1 MLGCLRRVFLFFL
14 LLAMVGG
21 LYVTRHRWIPL
32 VTPAG
37 RDVIAELDWQ
47 PLTAEGAARARRTVA
62 QLESPDGAVFANL
75 PVADLAA
82 FLLDSLVQGI
92 SDGSRTAEAAVR
104 DDRIMIRTQ
113 VKVSDFGPE
122 HLSLIGGVADRSA
135 MLTIGGRLRVDRPGL
150 GELIVD
156 ELIVDAVAIPGPAVP
171 RLTRV
176 IATRLRRAGTR
187 DDALGFSLPGHIG
200 DVRVRPSTITL
211 YKAVVE

>member
-1 MLGCLRRVFLFFL
+1 MFGCLKRVVGFVF
-14 LLAMVGG
+14 LLAMLGG
-21 LYVTRHRWIPL
+21 LYVTRHRWVPL

-47 PLTAEGAARARRTVA
+47 PLTTEGAARARRIVT
-62 QLESPDGAVFANL
+62 QLERPDGAVFANL
-75 PVADLAA
+75 AVADLAS

-92 SDGSRTAEAAVR
+92 SDGTRTAQAVVR
-104 DDRIMIRTQ
+104 DDRILLRTQ

-122 HLSLIGGVADRSA
+122 YLPLIGGVADRSA

-150 GELIVD
+150 GEWIVD
-156 ELIVDAVAIPGPAVP
+156 ELIIDAVAIPGPAVP

-200 DVRVRPSTITL
+200 DVRVRPGTITL